1 MRSTNTS
8 EQKNNN
14 QAKDVSSFDNSYNSF
29 LFDDTLLAVRELSV
43 IRGKERSHEFM
54 NRQKLLFEQVK
65 ELFDIDS
72 IDIPEQTMNQMN
84 QMNQVNQVNQVNRMN
99 QVNQVNQ
106 VNQMKQSI
114 RRPRGRPSGKER
126 ERDDRENYR
135 DARDDARDG
144 ARDDARDD
152 ASDVHIKD
160 LRLSI
165 DHISMQI
172 KC

>member
-14 QAKDVSSFDNSYNSF
+14 QAKDVFSFDNSDNSF
-29 LFDDTLLAVRELSV
+29 SSDDTLLAVKKSSV
-43 IRGKERSHEFM
+43 IRDKKRLHEFM

-65 ELFDIDS
+65 EIFDIDS
-72 IDIPEQTMNQMN
+72 IDISEQTMNQMN
-84 QMNQVNQVNQVNRMN
+84 LM
-99 QVNQVNQ
+99 
-106 VNQMKQSI
+106 NQMKQSI
-114 RRPRGRPSGKER
+114 RRSRDRPSNRER
-126 ERDDRENYR
+126 ERDDRENYKDAR
-135 DARDDARDG
+135 SDARDDARNNARDDARND

-152 ASDVHIKD
+152 ALNVHMKD

-165 DHISMQI
+165 DYISMQI